1 MLGLMRSNG
10 QTRNRHW
17 VQACLMA
24 HCLGRD
30 HPHGMPGEGENR
42 HEPMRDRIRPK
53 EGPPRFWNKPPS
65 HGVRSARLGMDSKED
80 GADPHFVAL
89 VERLSHT
96 LFHLRNNQDRIH
108 MRAVLDIFVTF
119 LTVLPDIKEGGPVM
133 EDIEQMVL
141 RTSGLYLHD

>member
-1 MLGLMRSNG
+1 MRSNG
-10 QTRNRHW
+10 QTRNRHR

-24 HCLGRD
+24 HCLGCD
-30 HPHGMPGEGENR
+30 HPHGAPGEGENR
-42 HEPMRDRIRPK
+42 REQMRDGIRPK
-53 EGPPRFWNKPPS
+53 EGPPCSWDKPPS
-65 HGVRSARLGMDSKED
+65 HGARGARPRMDSKED
-80 GADPHFVAL
+80 GPCPHFVAL

-96 LFHLRNNQDRIH
+96 LFHLRNNRDRIH

>member
-1 MLGLMRSNG
+1 
-10 QTRNRHW
+10 
-17 VQACLMA
+17 
-24 HCLGRD
+24 
-30 HPHGMPGEGENR
+30 
-42 HEPMRDRIRPK
+42 MRDRIRPK
-53 EGPPRFWNKPPS
+53 EGPPRSWNKPPS

-80 GADPHFVAL
+80 GPDPHFVAL